1 MPMDDRDTH
10 AHDPQRRRAIAASMA
25 TFAAFASG
33 AALDRRAAAHGAHQD
48 TSSPGAGADGANAAA
63 AAGASAAALS
73 AETIAAAERLAGI
86 TFTPAERE
94 QMARTIGQQLAMFAA
109 RAKFG
114 ALPNSLAPAQVF
126 RVLLPVESAA
136 DELAVSGAASATAAP
151 ATAPAGVAAPAG
163 AAAAAPTGASD
174 LDFATVAQLG
184 VWMRAGHVTS
194 RMLVERSL
202 ARLRTANPTLH
213 CVITFAGDAALAE
226 ADARDAEAKRGD
238 WRGPLHGVPYGLK
251 DIFDTAGIATTWGA
265 EPWRDHVPDSDAVV
279 VSRLRDA
286 GAVMVAKTAVGAL
299 AYGDI
304 WFGGTCR
311 NPWDPEKGSSG
322 SSAGSA
328 SAVAA
333 GCVPFAIGTET
344 LGSIVSPCER
354 CGTTG
359 LRPTFGRVS
368 REGCM
373 ALCWSWDK
381 IGPITRCVGD
391 TALVLEAINGA
402 SAGDPSSVTVPLRPV
417 DAAALP
423 RMMVAYD
430 PAWLASDR
438 AGVMRPTIT
447 ALRDAGVRVV
457 ERTMTPPGDP
467 GMLMTSLVAEAAA
480 SFESLTRDGTDD
492 ELAWQADEAWPNTF
506 RQAWFIPAIELVQ
519 AERLRRRFM
528 EWMRTCI
535 GDADALMCPPFAG
548 GMLMVTNAT
557 GHPTLVQRAGFIDPR
572 TPTTITLIGRP
583 FGDAALVTLGHAIEE
598 RLGVAARKPD
608 LSWMQ

>member
-1 MPMDDRDTH
+1 MPMDEPDTH
-10 AHDPQRRRAIAASMA
+10 AHDPQRRRAIAASVA

-33 AALDRRAAAHGAHQD
+33 AALDRRASARGAQQDAA
-48 TSSPGAGADGANAAA
+48 SPGAGADGANAAA
-63 AAGASAAALS
+63 AANAAALS
-73 AETIAAAERLAGI
+73 AETISAAETLAGI

-94 QMARTIGQQLAMFAA
+94 QMVRTIGEQVAMFAA
-109 RAKFG
+109 RERFG
-114 ALPNSLAPAQVF
+114 PLPNALAPAQVF
-126 RVLLPVESAA
+126 GVLLPGESAESAA
-136 DELAVSGAASATAAP
+136 IASARAAPQALPAAAASAGKAVAPATAAP
-151 ATAPAGVAAPAG
+151 AGAP
-163 AAAAAPTGASD
+163 D
-174 LDFATVAQLG
+174 LDFATVAQLAA
-184 VWMRAGHVTS
+184 WMRAGHVTS

-202 ARLRTANPTLH
+202 ARLRAANPTLN
-213 CVITFAGDAALAE
+213 CVITFAGDAVIAE
-226 ADARDAEAKRGD
+226 ADARDAEARRGA
-238 WRGPLHGVPYGLK
+238 WRGPLHGIPYGLK

-265 EPWRDHVPDSDAVV
+265 EPWRDRVPSSDAVV

-311 NPWDPEKGSSG
+311 NPWDPGKGSSG

-391 TALVLEAINGA
+391 TGLVLGAVNGA
-402 SAGDPSSVTVPLRPV
+402 SAGDPSSVTVPLGGV
-417 DAAALP
+417 DASELP
-423 RMMVAYD
+423 RMTVAFD
-430 PAWLASDR
+430 PAWISADR
-438 AGVMRPTIT
+438 AGVMRPAID
-447 ALRDAGVRVV
+447 ALRGAGVRIV

-467 GMLMTSLVAEAAA
+467 GVLMTSLVAEAAA

-492 ELAWQADEAWPNTF
+492 QLSWQADEAWPNTF

-528 EWMRTCI
+528 EWMRTCM
-535 GDADALMCPPFAG
+535 GDADAIICPPFAG

-557 GHPTLVQRAGFIDPR
+557 GHPALVQRAGFTDPR

-583 FGDAALVTLGHAIEE
+583 FGEAALVTLGHAIEE
-598 RLGVAARKPD
+598 RLGVATRKPD
-608 LSWMQ
+608 LAWMR